1 VHRHFTA
8 TNFRIVTY
16 EKQLATITPAT
27 AT

>member
-16 EKQLATITPAT
+16 EKQIATITPAT